1 MLSRGIHA
9 LGGVHVSRSG
19 RGLRSMSAACRSSDR
34 SWPCI
39 LGSRFCRRARELGLP
54 VPSINDGVTR
64 ADDFLSVKDGRPV
77 CGRCPDWRR
86 RRGEEAL
93 ST

>member
-1 MLSRGIHA
+1 MLSRGVSMLWVGFTFRGQDVGFGRCPRPAGRRIVPGHVFWA
-9 LGGVHVSRSG
+9 LA
-19 RGLRSMSAACRSSDR
+19 SADV
-34 SWPCI
+34 
-39 LGSRFCRRARELGLP
+39 RELGLP